1 MKTRTNFLKLSLC
14 IIVVAVLFFSFMFT
28 MILINEKN
36 RIFTELAIAY
46 GSLYLTAVIAL
57 CITCCLFKIVSLIE
71 KENTFSY
78 ASLHQVQIIFCLTVL
93 EFFILL
99 GLLPLAYYVAIYD
112 EAPGFIFI
120 IAGIC
125 LIPFILATFIA
136 VIEKLLENAIKLQ
149 SENKLTI

>member
-1 MKTRTNFLKLSLC
+1 MKTRTNFLKFSLC

-36 RIFTELAIAY
+36 KIFTELAIAY
-46 GSLYLTAVIAL
+46 GSLYLTAVVAL
-57 CITCCLFKIVSLIE
+57 CITYCLFKIVKLIE
-71 KENTFSY
+71 KGNAFSY
-78 ASLHQVQIIFCLTVL
+78 ASLHQVKVIFYLLVL

-99 GLLPLAYYVAIYD
+99 GLLPLAYYIVFHD
-112 EAPGFIFI
+112 DAPGFIFI

-125 LIPFILATFIA
+125 VIPFILATFIA

>member
-71 KENTFSY
+71 KENAFSY

-99 GLLPLAYYVAIYD
+99 GLLPLACYVAIYD
-112 EAPGFIFI
+112 ETPGFIFI

>member
-71 KENTFSY
+71 KEN
-78 ASLHQVQIIFCLTVL
+78 A
-93 EFFILL
+93 
-99 GLLPLAYYVAIYD
+99 
-112 EAPGFIFI
+112 
-120 IAGIC
+120 
-125 LIPFILATFIA
+125 
-136 VIEKLLENAIKLQ
+136 
-149 SENKLTI
+149 